1 MRTATAQMETTRR
14 AAGAPRA
21 RPRVSPNRR
30 REVGRMI
37 FWNLVFAMAIVGL
50 PILF

>member
-1 MRTATAQMETTRR
+1 MPAAAAHPEPARR
-14 AAGAPRA
+14 APRA
-21 RPRVSPNRR
+21 PQARPRLSPNRR

-37 FWNLVFAMAIVGL
+37 FWNLVLALAIVGL